1 MSIEVK
7 KPLSHESKPVLKVTV
22 GRPRNYTSDEVCYTY
37 LMELPG
43 HFQKIGH
50 SNNPEK
56 SRAELEVGLIG
67 FDLPLILTEARVFQ
81 NRRGAMAYEKKL
93 HKRYSKHR
101 IIPHGYAR
109 AGSTKYYSPDAAISL

>member
-7 KPLSHESKPVLKVTV
+7 KPLSRESKPVLKVTV
-22 GRPRNYTSDEVCYTY
+22 GRPRNYTSNEVCYTY

-56 SRAELEVGLIG
+56 TRADLEARLI
-67 FDLPLILTEARVFQ
+67 DYNVPLILTEARVFQ
-81 NRRGAMAYEKKL
+81 DRRGAMAYEKKL
-93 HKRYSKHR
+93 HKRYSNHR

-109 AGSTKYYSPDAAISL
+109 TGSTKYYSPDAEIHL